1 MDMPQTPKTAALFQP
16 TTVERKTGTTVP
28 YHLMPQI
35 PAVKRFMEIGG
46 QTVNQF
52 NPQQATMYI
61 GLQCE
66 ELAEQLEVVAQ
77 GSLDNA
83 GSRDLYEAA
92 EMLKRLS
99 SAFKQGFHM
108 GSVMRCTHT
117 ELLDGALDT
126 AWVAIGTALSV
137 SLHAGAAWCEV
148 ARANFDKYPNGNVLR
163 DANGK
168 IQKPVGWRG
177 PNLLPFVAQLNDKD

>member
-1 MDMPQTPKTAALFQP
+1 MDMPQSPKTAALFQP
-16 TTVERKTGTTVP
+16 TPVERMARPAVP
-28 YHLMPQI
+28 YNHLPQMT
-35 PAVKRFMEIGG
+35 AVRKFMEMGG
-46 QTVNQF
+46 QTVNEF
-52 NPQQATMYI
+52 NAQQATMYI

-66 ELAEQLEVVAQ
+66 ELAEQLECVAS

-83 GSRDLYEAA
+83 GARDLYQAS

-108 GSVMRCTHT
+108 GAVMRCTHT
-117 ELLDGALDT
+117 DLLDGALDT
-126 AWVAIGTALSV
+126 AWVAFGTALSL
-137 SLHAGAAWCEV
+137 SLNAGGAWCEV

-168 IQKPVGWRG
+168 IQKPLGWRG
-177 PNLLPFVAQLNDKD
+177 PDLLPFVAQLNDRD

>member
-1 MDMPQTPKTAALFQP
+1 MDMPQSPKTAALFQP
-16 TTVERKTGTTVP
+16 TPVDQRTSFP
-28 YHLMPQI
+28 YHLLPQMT
-35 PAVKRFMEIGG
+35 AVMQFMEMGG

-52 NPQQATMYI
+52 NPQQATMYL

-83 GSRDLYEAA
+83 GSRDLYQAA

-108 GSVMRCTHT
+108 GAVMRCTHT
-117 ELLDGALDT
+117 DLLDGALDT
-126 AWVAIGTALSV
+126 AWVAFGTALSI
-137 SLHAGAAWCEV
+137 SLHADAAWREV
-148 ARANFDKYPNGNVLR
+148 ARANFDKYPDGKVIR

-177 PNLLPFVAQLNDKD
+177 PDLLPFVAQLNDKD